1 VIENKEW
8 NAFAMGNYS
17 IYVFTGLLDDM
28 DDDEVA
34 IVLGH
39 ELVHASH
46 EHSRKQFKRDMWI
59 QLLAL
64 GALGAAST
72 IDDDKAQAIA
82 GLVVVAGASAWQSGY
97 GRGMED
103 QADRVGLR
111 YAYEAGYDITKGPR
125 LWNRFAK
132 KYGEGNKVANFFFS
146 DHSQSA
152 ARATK
157 LEKEI
162 AFNYPDGPKPDG
174 PARQARRAPPAAP
187 STPASTVATAPLAVP
202 AGSQALTG
210 AVPPPPPLTSSRA
223 VGGVGAGTKR
233 AEIKPGM
240 TADEVR
246 RALGDPDAEV
256 VFGGKT
262 QWTYPALTV
271 VFVAGKVT
279 DVKF

>member
-1 VIENKEW
+1 MIENKEW

-46 EHSRKQFKRDMWI
+46 EHSRKQFKRDMWV

-64 GALGAAST
+64 GALGATST
-72 IDDDKAQAIA
+72 IDDDTKQAVVGLAVLA
-82 GLVVVAGASAWQSGY
+82 GTSACTSGY

-132 KYGEGNKVANFFFS
+132 KYGEGNKVANFFFR

-162 AFNYPDGPKPDG
+162 AFNYPDGPEAGRPG
-174 PARQARRAPPAAP
+174 PAGAARRRPPAPSRRWRAGARGRPRRRRQALAAPAAAARP
-187 STPASTVATAPLAVP
+187 PGDEAHRDQAGHDAPTRCARPRRP
-202 AGSQALTG
+202 AGRGRLRRRRRSGPT
-210 AVPPPPPLTSSRA
+210 RA
-223 VGGVGAGTKR
+223 
-233 AEIKPGM
+233 
-240 TADEVR
+240 
-246 RALGDPDAEV
+246 
-256 VFGGKT
+256 
-262 QWTYPALTV
+262 
-271 VFVAGKVT
+271 
-279 DVKF
+279 